1 MSSTLSSVNFYLV
14 AGVIRLGHWRRI
26 RKAYPRCSWS
36 ASGTRSLLWLGTLG
50 PLTNQAMFVRMFIGL
65 LWKFLGTVQ
74 DSESMDFDRTKA
86 TTSHDGKMMIYL
98 KLSFERTI
106 MATSARFFG
115 LKFGPKSD
123 WTSRAICSGTIFAV
137 EQLPPTTCV
146 KLSSLQSST
155 WRKPSGKS
163 GSLEVVALK
172 HQHSKDSPLHCWL
185 ATLLHKIKVHENPI
199 IRPERTNASVCVCV
213 FVFVCFCVCMSALIG
228 SDCSNSCRGRSTLN
242 KWQCPS
248 SSVYTTKFL
257 NVPDF
262 VGNKMP

>member
-1 MSSTLSSVNFYLV
+1 MLLTSPVLCFFALLKHPRIEGNVLHIKFSELFIWLPVWLDLAIEEGFERHIPVVPEVPQALDHFYDWAHLDPWP
-14 AGVIRLGHWRRI
+14 I
-26 RKAYPRCSWS
+26 KRC
-36 ASGTRSLLWLGTLG
+36 L
-50 PLTNQAMFVRMFIGL
+50 FIGL

-106 MATSARFFG
+106 MATSARFVW
-115 LKFGPKSD
+115 LKFGPKSN

-137 EQLPPTTCV
+137 EQLPRTTCV

-213 FVFVCFCVCMSALIG
+213 FVFVFVFVFVCFCVCMSALIG

-242 KWQCPS
+242 
-248 SSVYTTKFL
+248 
-257 NVPDF
+257 
-262 VGNKMP
+262 